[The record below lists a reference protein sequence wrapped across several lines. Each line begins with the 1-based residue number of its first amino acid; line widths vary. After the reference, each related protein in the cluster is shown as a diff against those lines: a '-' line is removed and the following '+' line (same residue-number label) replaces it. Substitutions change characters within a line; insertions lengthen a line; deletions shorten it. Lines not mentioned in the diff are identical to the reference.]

1 EINLGIS
8 TPIASNRVLILESHR
23 RGEKFLVAWGASAMK
38 SRGNLGEPRKFPRL
52 RVQVPLFIRGKDNQ
66 GVEFLE
72 LAKTLDISGQ
82 GARLISPH
90 SLCHDELILLTIPA
104 PLPRSSEFGESGTP
118 PIQARVRRLEDSGD
132 MKLAA
137 VEFLK
142 PLE

>member
-1 EINLGIS
+1 
-8 TPIASNRVLILESHR
+8 
-23 RGEKFLVAWGASAMK
+23 MK
-38 SRGNLGEPRKFPRL
+38 SNGNHAERRKFPRL
-52 RVQVPLFIRGKDNQ
+52 RVQVPLFIRGRDHL

-90 SLCHDELILLTIPA
+90 ALSHDELISLTIPA

-118 PIQARVRRLEDSGD
+118 PIQARVRRLESSGD

>member
-1 EINLGIS
+1 MVSEKKLVIEDGAM
-8 TPIASNRVLILESHR
+8 AS
-23 RGEKFLVAWGASAMK
+23 GETHAE
-38 SRGNLGEPRKFPRL
+38 RRKFPRL
-52 RVQVPLFIRGKDNQ
+52 RVQVPLFIRGKDHH

-90 SLCHDELILLTIPA
+90 ALCHDEIVLLTIPA

-118 PIQARVRRLEDSGD
+118 PIQARVRRLEYSGE

-142 PLE
+142 PLK

>member
-1 EINLGIS
+1 MKGNGNGHHTE
-8 TPIASNRVLILESHR
+8 R
-23 RGEKFLVAWGASAMK
+23 RK
-38 SRGNLGEPRKFPRL
+38 SPRI
-52 RVQVPLFIRGKDNQ
+52 RVQVPLFIRGKNNQ

-72 LAKTLDISGQ
+72 LAKTLDISGE

-90 SLCHDELILLTIPA
+90 ALCHDELVLLTIPA

-118 PIQARVRRLEDSGD
+118 PIQARVRRLESSGD

-137 VEFLK
+137 VEFVK